1 LVDSVE
7 KIMMHGIAN
16 SKSNDHICGFFKL
29 RDSLVRHLFDRYF
42 SLTPDIT
49 AERLLLSEAA
59 PSVYM
64 PIILLG
70 IASLEPCT

>member
-1 LVDSVE
+1 MWL
-7 KIMMHGIAN
+7 
-16 SKSNDHICGFFKL
+16 FKL
-29 RDSLVRHLFDRYF
+29 RDSLVRRLFDRYF

-49 AERLLLSEAA
+49 AESLPLSKAA

-70 IASLEPCT
+70 IESLEPYT